1 VRILRATLE
10 AERAPH
16 GDLALAFVG
25 DRTMRRI
32 NRDFR
37 GIDRTT
43 DVLSFSYVDEPHA
56 GGLLGEIFVSPSV
69 AQRQAHDAGCSVA
82 EEVELLAV
90 HGLLHVLG
98 HDHDTPGTRRGM
110 LRLQERYLKR
120 FGEPATC

>member
-1 VRILRATLE
+1 MLRATLE
-10 AERAPH
+10 AEHATD
-16 GDLALAFVG
+16 GDLAVAFVG
-25 DRTMRRI
+25 DLTMRRL

-69 AQRQAHDAGCSVA
+69 ARRQAEDAGCSIA
-82 EEVELLAV
+82 EEVERLTV

-110 LRLQERYLKR
+110 LRRQERYLK
-120 FGEPATC
+120 